1 MLYND
6 LNSLLRGSGSSR
18 RYFVSLPVTMQL
30 ALHEQNAYIHSA
42 AQLHQHVYAL
52 ESYAHHTALSESSI
66 F

>member
-1 MLYND
+1 MIYND

-18 RYFVSLPVTMQL
+18 RYFVSLPIKFQL

-52 ESYAHHTALSESSI
+52 ENYYHHIALSENPI